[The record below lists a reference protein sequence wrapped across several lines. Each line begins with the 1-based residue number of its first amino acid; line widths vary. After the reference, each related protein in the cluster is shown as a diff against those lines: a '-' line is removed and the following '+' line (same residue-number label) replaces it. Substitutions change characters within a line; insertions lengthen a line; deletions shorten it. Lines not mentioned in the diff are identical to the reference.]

1 MSSFPELLASLD
13 VETDGPI
20 PIRNSMLSIG
30 CAIFTPDKEVV
41 GTFYRNITPLQEAS
55 PDPATMAWWYQ
66 HPEAYAG
73 TLVDAR
79 DAYRAMTEFAD
90 WIEDISKLG
99 PIDYMAYPGLFDG
112 MFLRAYARAF
122 GAHDPFDYAGGWC
135 LRSLVAGILGVP
147 FRQASMKALPANL
160 KSGAFPINH
169 NSLDD
174 AASQGAMGVNLIRHS
189 RGLPAIDTVNLLCD
203 YRPPAF
209 GTEALTDWVA
219 D

>member
-20 PIRNSMLSIG
+20 PLRNSMLSIG

-41 GTFYRNITPLQEAS
+41 GTFYRNITPLHEAC
-55 PDPATMAWWYQ
+55 PDPETMTWWYQ

-79 DAYRAMTEFAD
+79 DAYRAMAEFAD
-90 WIEDISKLG
+90 WFEDMSKLG

-112 MFLRAYARAF
+112 MFLRTYAKAF
-122 GAHDPFDYAGGWC
+122 GSRDTINFDGGWC
-135 LRSLVAGILGVP
+135 LKSLIAGNRSVP
-147 FRQASMKALPANL
+147 FRKATSWPLPAQIL
-160 KSGAFPINH
+160 SGTFPINH
-169 NSLDD
+169 NALDD
-174 AASQGAMGVNLIRHS
+174 AASQGAMGVNLIRYS
-189 RGLPAIDTVNLLCD
+189 RCLPPIRTVTLLCD

-219 D
+219 E